1 MDIFYNEMVL
11 WLFGTAVLFT
21 VFGWYIG
28 KKSQIVE
35 TVTATVDSLI
45 KDGYLKTQVRGKDT
59 EILKWREWCEKD
71 VDI

>member
-28 KKSQIVE
+28 KKSQIDE

-45 KDGYLKTQVRGKDT
+45 KDGYLKNTGSRQRHRNLEVARMVRK
-59 EILKWREWCEKD
+59 RC
-71 VDI
+71 